1 MAKITARRWY
11 GGTPC
16 EMHEVARYK
25 NSGSGTQYLVRSDGV
40 VLEKFGIKGSG
51 WKVEP
56 YMTQTLKRGYRDAQ
70 DRVAGAIRW
79 LDGTPDLVR
88 VK

>member
-1 MAKITARRWY
+1 MAKIKAN
-11 GGTPC
+11 GA
-16 EMHEVARYK
+16 HEAARYR
-25 NSGSGTQYLVRSDGV
+25 NPESGTQYLVRSDGA
-40 VLEKFGIKGSG
+40 VLEKFGVEGGG

-70 DRVAGAIRW
+70 ERVAGAMRW